1 MKLLGDIYS
10 RCCSTRQNHF
20 LLHIVMILI
29 VGVAIYANSFTVPF
43 ILDDYYSLDFYGKKE
58 LLEHILH
65 GGSRR
70 VADFT
75 FALNYRIHGLRV
87 AGYHF
92 TNLVIHLSSS
102 LLLYF
107 IMASILS
114 AFRVSFSANQ
124 CTSEKSTLLV
134 RFLPLAVALLF
145 VVHPIQTQAVTY
157 IIQRYTSLATF
168 FYLLAIISFLRARL
182 TLECSGFS
190 CKTVILSLGTIS
202 AWLFALGCKQIAV
215 TLPCMLLLLEIF
227 LFRGRLINRRFYVAC
242 GVFVIITIS
251 IVLYKYQGNSL
262 NDFLFDLHHATAE
275 DQRTPRTTYFLTQT
289 RVVATYLGLLCL
301 PIDQSLVHDSP
312 IYKSIFSVPVLLSL
326 ALHILLFAT
335 ATILFITSR
344 QKFLDGA
351 WLFGVLQRLV
361 SMGIIWFYIGMALE
375 SSIFPIIDVMF
386 EHRIYLPSVGFF
398 MAVTSLSVLIFQGR
412 QHSAKILWG
421 SLSVVCLLYGSMTIS
436 RNKIWNNPLALWQ
449 EAVYTSPNKW
459 LAQANLANE
468 YMARKMPEKAIPIY
482 IRTMELNPALFFMT
496 KVNLGEALRDINV
509 FGSRFTTGREYIL
522 PGGILG
528 SGQLDYKNLSK
539 WESVI
544 GNNMGLAYEYLKE
557 PEKALR
563 AYRLS
568 VTLNP
573 EYDLGWYNLAL
584 ISAQLGNKGQV
595 DEAVRKLNILNPA
608 LAKDVLLR

>member
-1 MKLLGDIYS
+1 M
-10 RCCSTRQNHF
+10 
-20 LLHIVMILI
+20 
-29 VGVAIYANSFTVPF
+29 
-43 ILDDYYSLDFYGKKE
+43 
-58 LLEHILH
+58 
-65 GGSRR
+65 
-70 VADFT
+70 
-75 FALNYRIHGLRV
+75 
-87 AGYHF
+87 
-92 TNLVIHLSSS
+92 
-102 LLLYF
+102 
-107 IMASILS
+107 
-114 AFRVSFSANQ
+114 
-124 CTSEKSTLLV
+124 
-134 RFLPLAVALLF
+134 
-145 VVHPIQTQAVTY
+145 
-157 IIQRYTSLATF
+157 
-168 FYLLAIISFLRARL
+168 
-182 TLECSGFS
+182 
-190 CKTVILSLGTIS
+190 GTIS
-202 AWLFALGCKQIAV
+202 AWLLALGCKQIAV

-242 GVFVIITIS
+242 GVFVFITFS
-251 IVLYKYQGNSL
+251 IVLFKYQGSSL

-301 PIDQSLVHDSP
+301 PIGQSLVHDSP

-326 ALHILLFAT
+326 SLHIFLVAT

-344 QKFLDGA
+344 QKLLDGA
-351 WLFGVLQRLV
+351 WLRGVLQRLA

-398 MAVTSLSVLIFQGR
+398 MAVTSLSALIIQGR

-421 SLSVVCLLYGSMTIS
+421 TLSVVCLLLGSLTIS

-468 YMARKMPEKAIPIY
+468 YMVRKMPEKAIPIY

-496 KVNLGEALRDINV
+496 KVNFGEALRDLNV

-557 PEKALR
+557 PEKAVR

-573 EYDLGWYNLAL
+573 KYDLGWYNLAL

-595 DEAVRKLNILNPA
+595 DEAVRKLYILNPA